1 MRRAAISALAGALL
15 TAAPGAT
22 ALARPAGELDI
33 GITQFP
39 PTLNPDIDPTVA
51 KSYVLAMTRR
61 PITTYDA
68 AWHLICMLCTE
79 LPTIENHLAVPIDL
93 PDGRRGIRVTYTLQ
107 PQARWGDGAPVT
119 TDDVVFSWKLG
130 REPKSGLANS
140 ELYRRI
146 TAIEVKDAKTFTLV
160 MDKLD
165 YDYDAINDFE
175 VLPAHLERAAAADPA
190 AYRIHTLY
198 DTDPTN
204 PGLYFGP
211 YRITAVAPGSHI
223 VLERNPT
230 WWGKKP
236 AFRRIVVWAVENTA
250 ALEANLLAGGLDM
263 VAGELGFSIDQ
274 ALDFERRHGDRF
286 TILYKPSLGYEH
298 VELNLDNP
306 ILADLRVRQALLYA
320 IDRDAISKQL
330 FAGRQPVAD
339 SFVSPLDWVYT
350 ADLPRYPYDPAKAR
364 ALLEAAG
371 WHAEGDAIR
380 RDAKGRRL
388 SLELATTAGNRI
400 RELIEQVLQS
410 EWRQVGVE
418 IRLKNLPP
426 RVLFGDTLQ
435 KRHFAMA
442 LFAWISS
449 PENDPRSLLRS
460 DEIPSAANGFN
471 GENFPGWRDPQA
483 DRLVD
488 AIETE
493 LDRNK
498 RAVLWHQLETLYAEQ
513 LPALPLFFRADA
525 FVLPKWLSGVVPTG
539 HQYPTTLWIEDW
551 RVAGREGS

>member
-1 MRRAAISALAGALL
+1 MRRAAASALAGALL
-15 TAAPGAT
+15 ALSLSAA
-22 ALARPAGELDI
+22 ALGREPGELDI

-39 PTLNPDIDPTVA
+39 STLNPDIDEMAA

-68 AWHLICMLCTE
+68 SWHLVCMLCTE
-79 LPTIENHLAVPIDL
+79 LPTIENGLAVPFML
-93 PDGRRGIRVTYTLQ
+93 PDGKRGVRVTYTLQ
-107 PQARWGDGAPVT
+107 PEARWGDGVPVT
-119 TDDVVFSWKLG
+119 SADVVFSWQLG

-160 MDKLD
+160 MNKLD
-165 YDYDAINDFE
+165 YDYAAINDLE

-190 AYRIHTLY
+190 SYRIHTLY

-236 AFRRIVVWAVENTA
+236 AFRRIVVWTVENTA

-286 TILYKPSLGYEH
+286 TVLYKPSLDYEH
-298 VELNLDNP
+298 VDLNLDNP
-306 ILADLRVRQALLYA
+306 ILADRRVRQALLYA
-320 IDRDAISKQL
+320 VDRKAISMQL

-339 SFVSPLDWVYT
+339 SFVSPLDWVFT
-350 ADLPRYPYDPAKAR
+350 DDLPRYPYDPATAR
-364 ALLEAAG
+364 ALLDAAG
-371 WHAEGDAIR
+371 WHAAGGAIR
-380 RDAKGRRL
+380 RNAAGQ
-388 SLELATTAGNRI
+388 SLTLTLATTAGNRI

-410 EWRQVGVE
+410 QWRQVGIEV
-418 IRLKNLPP
+418 RLKNLPP

-435 KRHFAMA
+435 KRQFAMA
-442 LFAWISS
+442 LFAWVSS
-449 PENDPRSLLRS
+449 PENDPRDMLRS
-460 DEIPSAANGFN
+460 DEIPTAANGFN
-471 GENFPGWRDPQA
+471 GENFTGFRDPRA
-483 DRLVD
+483 DALID

-493 LDRNK
+493 LDRGK
-498 RAVLWHQLETLYAEQ
+498 RALLWHRLEALYAEE

-525 FVLPKWLSGVVPTG
+525 YVLPKWLTGIVPTG

-551 RVAGREGS
+551 KVVGREGS